1 MTTTTLVTWHP
12 LDPNGA
18 DGQAIWNQAN
28 LMETEGKTDNV
39 KVRTDLP
46 NGDYVISRTWTTP
59 EDAQEW
65 LTFVLAYN
73 PVSAVLG

>member
-1 MTTTTLVTWHP
+1 MTTSTLVTWHP

-18 DGQAIWNQAN
+18 DGQAIYNKAA
-28 LMETEGKTDNV
+28 LMQSEGKTDNV

-46 NGDYVISRTWTTP
+46 NGDYVITRTWNTP
-59 EDAQEW
+59 ADADEW
-65 LTFVLAYN
+65 IAFVLAYN